1 MGPHADGTRPGI
13 RTLYAM
19 SSDSL
24 RRLHVFFSGTVQG
37 VGFRY
42 TVLTAAG
49 RHPVTGW
56 VRNRSDGRV
65 ELVAEGTESA
75 LEKFLSDIQ
84 SQMSGYIDS
93 MQRTWEATTSE
104 FGDFKILPTI

>member
-1 MGPHADGTRPGI
+1 
-13 RTLYAM
+13 M
-19 SSDSL
+19 STDSH

-49 RHPVTGW
+49 SHPVTGW

-65 ELVAEGTESA
+65 EMLAEGTESA

-93 MQRTWEATTSE
+93 IQRTWEAPTSE
-104 FGDFKILPTI
+104 FGNFKIVPTM